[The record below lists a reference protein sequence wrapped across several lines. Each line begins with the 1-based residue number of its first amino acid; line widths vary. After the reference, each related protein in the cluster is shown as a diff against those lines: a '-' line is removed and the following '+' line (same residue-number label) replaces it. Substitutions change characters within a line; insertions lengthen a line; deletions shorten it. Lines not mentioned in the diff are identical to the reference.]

1 MTNQLTINN
10 NDKGYEHIF
19 VHGGKGWW
27 VNAGKSGLMVKP
39 MRAMLG
45 QIEAMLSNHSRVMLI
60 RFDLRMES
68 YTPDNKIITVFN
80 RRLFKWVKAQYGVS
94 RIGFV
99 WCRELERAKRQHYHY
114 ALMLDGSKV
123 NYPNSITKKVIQ
135 IWSEL
140 SGSAYVPKNCYYIMK
155 RDCLESQQDAVY
167 RISYLAKAR
176 GKGYKATQAKN
187 YGASRIKPRANEF

>member
-1 MTNQLTINN
+1 MIGLLTITTNN
-10 NDKGYEHIF
+10 KGYKHIF
-19 VHGGKGWW
+19 VHGEKGWW
-27 VNAGKSGLMVKP
+27 VNAAKSGLIVKL

-45 QIEAMLSNHSRVMLI
+45 QVEAMLSNHSRVMLI

-68 YTPDNKIITVFN
+68 YTPDNKIVTVFN
-80 RRLFKWVKAQYGVS
+80 RRLFKWLKAQYGVS
-94 RIGFV
+94 RIGFI

-114 ALMLDGSKV
+114 ALMIDGAKV

-140 SGSAYVPKNCYYIMK
+140 SGSAYVPKNCYYTLK
-155 RDCLESQQDAVY
+155 RDCLESQQEAIY

-176 GKGYKATQAKN
+176 GKGYKDAQAKN

>member
-1 MTNQLTINN
+1 MISQVTITTNN
-10 NDKGYEHIF
+10 KGHEHIF
-19 VHGGKGWW
+19 VHGKKGWW
-27 VNAGKSGLMVKP
+27 VNASKSGLIVKL

-80 RRLFKWVKAQYGVS
+80 RRLFKWLKAKYGVS

-99 WCRELERAKRQHYHY
+99 WCRELERAKHQHYHY

-123 NYPNSITKKVIQ
+123 NYPNSVTKKVIQ
-135 IWSEL
+135 IWGEL
-140 SGSAYVPKNCYYIMK
+140 SGSAYVPKNCYYIMR
-155 RDCLESQQDAVY
+155 RDCLESQQDAIY
-167 RISYLAKAR
+167 RVSYLAKSR
-176 GKGYKATQAKN
+176 GKGCKAAQAKN
-187 YGASRIKPRANEF
+187 YGASRIKPRASEF

>member
-1 MTNQLTINN
+1 MISQLTITTNN
-10 NDKGYEHIF
+10 KGYKHIF
-19 VHGGKGWW
+19 AHGEKGWW
-27 VNAGKSGLMVKP
+27 VNAAKSGLIVKL
-39 MRAMLG
+39 MRAILG
-45 QIEAMLSNHSRVMLI
+45 QVEAMLSNHSRVMLI

-80 RRLFKWVKAQYGVS
+80 RRLFKWIKAQYGVS
-94 RIGFV
+94 RIGFI

-114 ALMLDGSKV
+114 ALMIDGAKV

-140 SGSAYVPKNCYYIMK
+140 SGSAYVPKNCYYTLK
-155 RDCLESQQDAVY
+155 RDCLESQQEAIY

-176 GKGYKATQAKN
+176 GKGYKDAQAKN
-187 YGASRIKPRANEF
+187 YGASRIKPRA